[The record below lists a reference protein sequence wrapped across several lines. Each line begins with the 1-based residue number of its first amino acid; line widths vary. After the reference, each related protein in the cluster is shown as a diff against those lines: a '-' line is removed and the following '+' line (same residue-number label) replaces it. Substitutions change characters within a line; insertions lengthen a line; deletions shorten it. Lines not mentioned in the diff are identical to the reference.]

1 MIYGAVAGTI
11 LSLWASLL
19 GSSLL
24 YLFGRAIL
32 AGIVERRFTVKLK
45 DWQVRLKSNAF
56 WWVLYGRLFP
66 FSNSTVM
73 SLLCGSCKI
82 SFTPYVMGSLIGF
95 TPLAVVFACYGSGG
109 AKGDYLQI
117 AIATGVLILSIG
129 SRRIIEAFFFQNKE
143 ITGN

>member
-56 WWVLYGRLFP
+56 WWVLYGRLFL

-73 SLLCGSCKI
+73 SLVCGSCKV
-82 SFTPYVMGSLIGF
+82 SSTPYALGSLIGF
-95 TPLAVVFACYGSGG
+95 SPLAIVFACYGSGG
-109 AKGDYLQI
+109 AQGDLRKI
-117 AIATGVLILSIG
+117 AVATAVLVLSIG
-129 SRRIIEAFFFQNKE
+129 ARRILEARVPHHRA
-143 ITGN
+143 